1 MSKFRFPRL
10 TLIFVG
16 LIALLLI
23 VVPVRATAGPG
34 IAETDDDEILGG
46 PWGRWGGPDTPD
58 WVVADGAGTQCQEK
72 QEYGATKCWQ
82 KYTFGYSQGRNLMPP
97 EIIEFNP
104 DKQCGEGYC
113 LFGCTGVAVDY
124 DGTIDSIFFIMDG
137 QDKHIESNPY
147 DNNKNTFSANALRYG
162 PGKHKGMVIARDNDG
177 LFGSRIIELSVT
189 DENGSDNDN
198 PVISFLS
205 VTPETGPPPLTI
217 NIEAHCFARNSYVDE
232 WRVAFGDNSMP
243 STYPGSTDI
252 NLSHTFDTP
261 GVYNFSVTVVDNNGR
276 LDTRVKTVVVTS
288 TNSLPVGSRSAGLP
302 GMVMEWTHPGG
313 EVQRW
318 FLPLDSSGTTDEGI
332 FWTTALGSSYSVTT
346 VKFDWVIPESL
357 QASLADGDHRW
368 TTWLVDSEGKKS
380 NKRYFYYTVGAG
392 ATAAAVKP
400 AAGELTFNLLAST
413 YANESLTPQYGT
425 VEVYANGALAETKD
439 ITFGQ
444 VSLTVTPGIDS
455 QWIFKIIDN
464 DPRTVRLNWVN
475 GQLKIYYDAQGETPV
490 DYYQAEDGSYYLEY
504 WAPNL
509 YICGPH
515 DDYGPIIGRWWV
527 RRD

>member
-58 WVVADGAGTQCQEK
+58 WVVADGVRNQCQEK

-82 KYTFGYSQGRNLMPP
+82 KYTFGYSRGQNLMPP
-97 EIIEFNP
+97 VIVDMTRRQAECEVGCLMGFN
-104 DKQCGEGYC
+104 GR
-113 LFGCTGVAVDY
+113 AMDY
-124 DGTIDSIFFIMDG
+124 DGRVESI
-137 QDKHIESNPY
+137 
-147 DNNKNTFSANALRYG
+147 TFSGYGTETQRVDDPQAITEQFVFVAQYNHPGRYIG
-162 PGKHKGMVIARDNDG
+162 VITAVDNDG
-177 LFGSRIIELSVT
+177 LIGSESVESVVT
-189 DENGSDNDN
+189 DHNGALEGLPTIATQEIFHMSGD
-198 PVISFLS
+198 
-205 VTPETGPPPLTI
+205 PPLTVQVNATGFDSDGSI
-217 NIEAHCFARNSYVDE
+217 KE
-232 WRVAFGDNSMP
+232 WRLSYGDGTVDDIRAGTHSV
-243 STYPGSTDI
+243 STSHVYDKPGTYYLTI
-252 NLSHTFDTP
+252 TL
-261 GVYNFSVTVVDNNGR
+261 VDN
-276 LDTRVKTVVVTS
+276 DDKVYSAVHKITVTS
-288 TNSLPVGSRSAGLP
+288 TNSLPVGSQSAGLP

-318 FLPLDSSGTTDEGI
+318 FLPLDSNGTTDEGI

-444 VSLTVTPGIDS
+444 VSLTVTPGIDA

-475 GQLKIYYDAQGETPV
+475 GQLKIYYDAAGETPV